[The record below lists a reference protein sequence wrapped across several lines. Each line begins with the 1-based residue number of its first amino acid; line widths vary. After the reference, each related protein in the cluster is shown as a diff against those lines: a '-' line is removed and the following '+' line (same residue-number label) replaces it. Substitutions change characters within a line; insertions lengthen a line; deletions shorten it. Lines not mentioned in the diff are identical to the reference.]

1 MLAMSSALMMKPVVI
16 SPVYLRGR
24 LEDDQRNVCNGG
36 IGRVDKRS
44 RGERQR
50 VDERN
55 RVQGGPGRAQEG
67 RKGLQVVRLD
77 RPAPYSR
84 DQVMAWG
91 IDRVPELSEE
101 EYEEACRLC
110 RKRVAIRLQEMTG
123 DSHLRAVER
132 EKEKRQKAK
141 EFEDVCGRF
150 NDGPSP
156 LQLQIFAGTVC
167 NSRLMGGGSS
177 S

>member
-1 MLAMSSALMMKPVVI
+1 MIKPVVI

-24 LEDDQRNVCNGG
+24 LEDENRNVCNGG
-36 IGRVDKRS
+36 LG
-44 RGERQR
+44 R

-55 RVQGGPGRAQEG
+55 RGHRHDARNRVNGGPGRTREG
-67 RKGLQVVRLD
+67 RKCSQVVRLD

-101 EYEEACRLC
+101 EYEEACRLS

-123 DSHLRAVER
+123 DSHLRAVVR
-132 EKEKRQKAK
+132 ETEKRQKAK
-141 EFEDVCGRF
+141 EVADVWGRF

-156 LQLQIFAGTVC
+156 LQLQFFAGTAC
-167 NSRLMGGGSS
+167 NSRLTGGGSS